1 VIHAGIRDIAS
12 LLVARRAPVVALAA
26 TAAGVVVVDGMSKTL
41 ALHLLPALDV
51 ASTRL
56 LRLGVL
62 HNGDLAWGLS
72 AGAESAA
79 ISAVVALVIACLSLT
94 VREALIAY
102 DRVAPVMLGLLVGA
116 GIANAADALT
126 PPAGVVDWIAI
137 GAGSGLV
144 FNLADVA
151 VMVGMGLWARTVWRL
166 ALAIGRARVM
176 SSRTSDASVG
186 IYSPRYVAS
195 HGAVHVDPDTR
206 SLPARFAG
214 SRLLRDDRP
223 GESSLG
229 SLVRDDP
236 TPAPGPALLDREVL
250 RVHPLEPCDLAPL
263 AAQLGDRAG
272 RVAAA
277 AEEPLV
283 VADGEE
289 RPVLPL
295 DRQPLDG
302 ADQRRTHAA
311 PLVRR
316 VDDDRADLGQA
327 R

>member
-1 VIHAGIRDIAS
+1 VIHAGVRHVAS
-12 LLVARRAPVVALAA
+12 LLVARRAPFVALAA

-41 ALHLLPALDV
+41 ALHLLPTLDV

-151 VMVGMGLWARTVWRL
+151 VLVGMGLWARTVWRL
-166 ALAIGRARVM
+166 VSAVGRERVM
-176 SSRTSDASVG
+176 SSRTSEARPLSSRTSGASVG
-186 IYSPRYVAS
+186 IYSHYAVAS
-195 HGAVHVDPDTR
+195 HTAGQADPDTR
-206 SLPARFAG
+206 SLR
-214 SRLLRDDRP
+214 SLLRDDT
-223 GESSLG
+223 
-229 SLVRDDP
+229 

-283 VADGEE
+283 VADGEK

-302 ADQRRTHAA
+302 ADQGRTHAA

>member
-51 ASTRL
+51 AATRF

-79 ISAVVALVIACLSLT
+79 ISAVVALAIACLSLT

-102 DRVAPVMLGLLVGA
+102 DRMAPVMLGLLVGA

-151 VMVGMGLWARTVWRL
+151 VLVGMGLWMRTVWRL
-166 ALAIGRARVM
+166 ALAMRRERVM
-176 SSRTSDASVG
+176 SSSTSEARPLSSRTSEASVG
-186 IYSPRYVAS
+186 ICSPYHVAT
-195 HGAVHVDPDTR
+195 HAAGTAAGTVDPDTR
-206 SLPARFAG
+206 AANAA
-214 SRLLRDDRP
+214 LLRDDT
-223 GESSLG
+223 S
-229 SLVRDDP
+229 P
-236 TPAPGPALLDREVL
+236 TPRPALLDREVL

-295 DRQPLDG
+295 DRQPLNG